1 MEGQRSTLQPD
12 FLTREEFQA
21 EVEKPENWDTLSAGD
36 HQEQFD
42 EAFDELEK
50 RTRPALGPFEKR
62 AYFGKLFP
70 ALRIQKPG
78 YDLYGAATTVL
89 ALTALY
95 VFQFYQHVT
104 VDPAVFGF
112 LKGQSSLFA
121 GEMALVLVA
130 IVIVMLLERYTN
142 RTDTKAEVQQR
153 LRKGG
158 DLLDG
163 QPGFFNQDELFQ
175 RTSTARSMTVK
186 LRTMKTADLDMQGNA
201 AQDFLKQMQGEE
213 STGRLDAARTPIT
226 GQQKT
231 KFALHWV
238 LLVASHLFVFWY
250 VPLHGNYVLYDQPQC
265 DLSQEKRYGCK
276 DFRRNGY
283 LRVFYLLLCL
293 YLALSALQLRYGFP
307 IMKKPSSVM
316 QYYGDLPNL
325 GALVYAAIP
334 FAIEVRCVLDFTMS
348 KTALDVFQF
357 WQLFQYHVELY
368 NAKNGN
374 RYYGEKRLGLRTD
387 GCEKC
392 LFGVTISSL
401 LLLLL
406 VGPLLLF
413 STIGGGLGLTA
424 PNPVEDA
431 ELRLSLVVDRAEWW
445 PGEAPVT
452 LLSAH
457 TPTAPGAQDVL
468 ANQAGQG
475 ALFSALA
482 STGEHGASAA
492 GAGGAKKPVQLRS
505 SLPHEIY
512 RDGHGF
518 LRTFDEGNLAASP
531 FPGWTETRSFEAS
544 QIQEC
549 LFSESAESSW
559 NIAEDAADAL
569 RADLTAALNKPAVA
583 GASNHAPNVSLA
595 LDLGFTRAGPAEAP
609 VARAKVNR
617 TLNYSRLDDCHT
629 GKQLQKFVELDCA
642 APHAAGSPGK
652 SVSIFFTRVITPDY
666 VLG

>member
-1 MEGQRSTLQPD
+1 MEGQRSNLQPD
-12 FLTREEFQA
+12 FLTKEEFQA

-95 VFQFYQHVT
+95 VFLFYQHVT

-130 IVIVMLLERYTN
+130 IVTVMLLERYTN
-142 RTDTKAEVQQR
+142 RTDTKAEVKQR
-153 LRKGG
+153 LQKRG

-163 QPGFFNQDELFQ
+163 QPGFFSQDEMFQ
-175 RTSTARSMTVK
+175 RASTARSMTVK

-213 STGRLDAARTPIT
+213 STGRLDAARTKIT

-250 VPLHGNYVLYDQPQC
+250 VPLHGNYALYGQPQC
-265 DLSQEKRYGCK
+265 DLSQEARYGCK

-283 LRVFYLLLCL
+283 LRVLYLLLCL

-325 GALVYAAIP
+325 GALVYGAIP
-334 FAIEVRCVLDFTMS
+334 FAIEVRCVLDFTLS

-357 WQLFQYHVELY
+357 WQLFQYHLELY

-387 GCEKC
+387 RCEKC
-392 LFGVTISSL
+392 LFGVTISSI

-406 VGPLLLF
+406 VGPLVLF

-424 PNPVEDA
+424 PNPVKDA
-431 ELRLSLVVDRAEWW
+431 ELSLSLVIDKA
-445 PGEAPVT
+445 
-452 LLSAH
+452 
-457 TPTAPGAQDVL
+457 VL
-468 ANQAGQG
+468 TTSGVHGGIHSFSELADEAGQR
-475 ALFSALA
+475 ALQGHGVQSA
-482 STGEHGASAA
+482 GEQGTTTAGASSTNSRFKLA
-492 GAGGAKKPVQLRS
+492 VQRLDWGV
-505 SLPHEIY
+505 Y

-518 LRTFDEGNLAASP
+518 LRTFDQVDLAASP
-531 FPGWTETRSFEAS
+531 FPDWTETRSFEAS

-549 LFSESAESSW
+549 LFSEGAETRW
-559 NIAEDAADAL
+559 NVADEAAE
-569 RADLTAALNKPAVA
+569 
-583 GASNHAPNVSLA
+583 
-595 LDLGFTRAGPAEAP
+595 
-609 VARAKVNR
+609 
-617 TLNYSRLDDCHT
+617 
-629 GKQLQKFVELDCA
+629 
-642 APHAAGSPGK
+642 
-652 SVSIFFTRVITPDY
+652 
-666 VLG
+666 